1 MVDRS
6 LDKTTTSASDLS
18 LKKQEL
24 LSSAMKRTS
33 DWYVCLCLY
42 ICQMYL

>member
-1 MVDRS
+1 MVERGQV
-6 LDKTTTSASDLS
+6 KTTTSASDLS

-33 DWYVCLCLY
+33 DWYFFLCSS
-42 ICQMYL
+42 